1 MTIKCALQSCRGPDV
16 RVPLTTQ
23 RRGRGDRSESRVPVL
38 LSTTFRSHRRHL
50 ILRLQMGSSKR
61 SHKDRSRGKRSRS
74 RSGSRE
80 RSGHDRKARRNSEA
94 EKRESVDDEPEEGEI
109 TPEHDARGE
118 EVSLSIAET
127 NKLRAKLGLK
137 PLEDG
142 SEKAADGDDSY
153 DKRPEVFVKTDNI
166 SDKIEA
172 EKVKER
178 VSVVREK
185 RKYAEKLRS
194 TKTLADS
201 DSEEDVVSWV
211 EKQRELEKRK
221 AEQKIKELDELD
233 QELERVHEQESR
245 QQRAYRAEHLKG
257 LTVAHSVDA
266 VKEGSQ
272 VVLTLRDKDVL
283 EEENEDVL
291 ENVNIVD
298 NEKAAENVINRKKG
312 LNDYNPYDL
321 GDDGQDKSML
331 SKYDETIGGK
341 VQQKFTI
348 GTSAMDDVQQKIKA
362 MREAATKGKVLI
374 SLEDTGVRGFASEF
388 YTEEEMLKFKKPKK
402 VRKRQTLRKR
412 NTADEIV
419 SQPSATSASADSG
432 SRVKSDVQSQDEGA
446 KPQVAECSTMR
457 KVDTSQ
463 ILHDVVK
470 METDETEEDLSNVI
484 VDDEAEKELQ
494 EALER
499 ARKLKEKTKSA
510 EAKQEEFARK
520 ILVKQEDEDMGPSR
534 PSAVVFN
541 ATSEFCR
548 NLGDVSSY
556 TAGPSSARD
565 FDDEEEIVRKRE
577 EKKDVR
583 VVTTKKP
590 KEDEQRKGDWRQVD
604 LDAEE
609 EDAYQ
614 TKSSSSGSSSQKSRR
629 KVLKSVPILEEEPDA
644 SQGVAAALRLAM
656 NKGYLDKEVTKSAPQ
671 KKAIEAAS
679 YTIEEKFYD
688 EEKGRGRDRYAGPL
702 SEFKD
707 KSGYKPDV
715 KLEYVDDHGRV
726 MSQKEA
732 FRVLSHKFHGKG
744 PGKNKI
750 DKRQQKLMQES
761 KLRQMSSIDTP
772 LNTVQKLQEKQKE
785 LSLPYVVLSGAGYVD
800 WPFLKIHV

>member
-1 MTIKCALQSCRGPDV
+1 
-16 RVPLTTQ
+16 
-23 RRGRGDRSESRVPVL
+23 
-38 LSTTFRSHRRHL
+38 
-50 ILRLQMGSSKR
+50 MGSSKR
-61 SHKDRSRGKRSRS
+61 SHKDRTRGKRSRS

-80 RSGHDRKARRNSEA
+80 RSGHDRKGRKETRNTEA
-94 EKRESVDDEPEEGEI
+94 ERREADDEPEEGEI
-109 TPEHDARGE
+109 TPEHDVRGE

-137 PLEDG
+137 PLEDD
-142 SEKAADGDDSY
+142 SAKAADGDDSY

-185 RKYAEKLRS
+185 RKYAEKLRA
-194 TKTLADS
+194 TKALADS
-201 DSEEDVVSWV
+201 DSDEDVVSWV
-211 EKQRELEKRK
+211 DRQRELEKRK
-221 AEQKIKELDELD
+221 AEQKAKELEELD
-233 QELERVHEQESR
+233 QEMERQQEQEDR
-245 QQRAYRAEHLKG
+245 KQRAYRQEHLKG
-257 LTVAHSVDA
+257 LTVAHAVDA

-272 VVLTLRDKDVL
+272 VVLTLRDRDIL
-283 EEENEDVL
+283 EEDADVL
-291 ENVNIVD
+291 ENVNLVD
-298 NEKAAENVINRKKG
+298 DEKAAENVINRKKG

-321 GDDGQDKSML
+321 GEDGLGKGML
-331 SKYDETIGGK
+331 SKYDETIAGK
-341 VQQKFTI
+341 AQQKFTI
-348 GTSAMDDVQQKIKA
+348 GSNAMDDVQQKIKA
-362 MREAATKGKVLI
+362 MREAATSGKVLF
-374 SLEDTGVRGFASEF
+374 SLEDGGVRAFASEF
-388 YTEEEMLKFKKPKK
+388 YTEEEMLKFKKPKN
-402 VRKRQTLRKR
+402 VRRKQTLRKR
-412 NTADEIV
+412 NTADDIV
-419 SQPSATSASADSG
+419 PSAVLSSGDSG
-432 SRVKSDVQSQDEGA
+432 SRTKAQPPNPDEDPIPKIKENENSA
-446 KPQVAECSTMR
+446 KK
-457 KVDTSQ
+457 KVDTNL
-463 ILHDVVK
+463 ILREVEK
-470 METDETEEDLSNVI
+470 MDTDETEEDLSGVTI
-484 VDDEAEKELQ
+484 DDEAENELQ

-510 EAKQEEFARK
+510 EAKLEEFARK
-520 ILVKQEDEDMGPSR
+520 IIVKTEDEDMETSG

-556 TAGPSSARD
+556 TAGPPSARD
-565 FDDEEEIVRKRE
+565 SDDEEEEVVVRKRE
-577 EKKDVR
+577 EKRDIRDVS
-583 VVTTKKP
+583 TKKA

-609 EDAYQ
+609 DDAYQ
-614 TKSSSSGSSSQKSRR
+614 SKSSSSGSSQKSRR
-629 KVLKSVPILEEEPDA
+629 KVVKSVPILEEEPDA

-671 KKAIEAAS
+671 KKAIEAVS
-679 YTIEEKFYD
+679 YTIEEKFHD

-750 DKRQQKLMQES
+750 DKRQQKLLQES

-785 LSLPYVVLSGAGYVD
+785 LSLPYVVLSGAG
-800 WPFLKIHV
+800 